1 MLRYLNCMYVAH
13 WYQQQQPNMDPCLQ
27 KSSSLRKWSAPLGAS
42 WPTQGAAEDE
52 QQKKAVCR
60 YQFHLLLE
68 VVGELFLRPTDD
80 SDTFLPGP
88 GVTMTLTKQREE
100 RKVHG
105 ARPSKMVTWLP
116 KKGCHCEKS
125 SSRTTGPLIWNY
137 MSCGGLD
144 YRWNGRVGRNTSV
157 CSYISHY
164 NINSSRH
171 VLGTLYVLASTITK
185 RTIHRYIIL
194 SSFCGWKIWGSK
206 VGN

>member
-1 MLRYLNCMYVAH
+1 MICSTGGFMTYSRGSRR
-13 WYQQQQPNMDPCLQ
+13 W
-27 KSSSLRKWSAPLGAS
+27 
-42 WPTQGAAEDE
+42 TTTT
-52 QQKKAVCR
+52 KKAFCW
-60 YQFHLLLE
+60 YQFHLPLE
-68 VVGELFLRPTDD
+68 VVGELFLRPADN

-116 KKGCHCEKS
+116 QRDVSVRKVAQERQVPWFGI
-125 SSRTTGPLIWNY
+125 TW
-137 MSCGGLD
+137 GLD

-164 NINSSRH
+164 NVNSSRH

-194 SSFCGWKIWGSK
+194 SSFCGWKNWGSK
-206 VGN
+206 VGD